1 MGQKVFNWQRFI
13 CTEVT
18 SYKIHTLVI
27 FAKIHIKSF
36 DKENSM
42 LNKNSLTTGL
52 KLTTTNSVHLSRDM
66 AFLMFCFHRRPK
78 ANQSAWERGKT
89 RHSGLLESYLDPAFN
104 FILAFDC
111 QQLYSRLLQR
121 GCSNSD
127 FQSFRHFL
135 VNSKHSVNLFFKMYK
150 VLENQNEYYVLCIR
164 TRVLVIQGKMY

>member
-1 MGQKVFNWQRFI
+1 
-13 CTEVT
+13 
-18 SYKIHTLVI
+18 
-27 FAKIHIKSF
+27 
-36 DKENSM
+36 M

-104 FILAFDC
+104 FFCLSAVIFKITTA
-111 QQLYSRLLQR
+111 RLFQFW
-121 GCSNSD
+121 
-127 FQSFRHFL
+127 FQSFRDFL

-164 TRVLVIQGKMY
+164 TRVFVIQGKMY